1 MRFSTLIAHVQ
12 RHPFNSWS
20 VPGDHLQSMGMT
32 AYKPHPAGILI
43 GLQRATSLKSLLKRS
58 DIKLIC
64 VYAMS
69 LRSYKD
75 QVRCAHVVK
84 RKTRSGLKTS
94 LHEFDDKA
102 EVMRTYD
109 SKEVANNRVDIV

>member
-1 MRFSTLIAHVQ
+1 
-12 RHPFNSWS
+12 
-20 VPGDHLQSMGMT
+20 
-32 AYKPHPAGILI
+32 
-43 GLQRATSLKSLLKRS
+43 
-58 DIKLIC
+58 
-64 VYAMS
+64 MS

-94 LHEFDDKA
+94 LHKFDDKA